1 MRDLVIFAVAFA
13 ASVVAVRHAYVGVLA
28 WHWVSLMNP
37 HRLAWGWL
45 YSFPIAQMVAIGTF
59 AGLLF
64 SKDRKHLPIAP
75 LTVAL
80 ALFVAWMLVTSL
92 FALYPD
98 KIGEQFAKVMKIQL
112 MVFVTLILIHSRQ
125 QIIALMAVTAASLA
139 FYGVKGGVFTV
150 LTAGAY
156 RVWGPPG
163 SFIDD
168 NNHFALAMV
177 MTVPLL
183 FFLYQETQRRW
194 LRWGLLA
201 TMVLTV
207 LAALGTHS
215 RGGLIAAAGMGLL
228 LWWRSGRRLALL
240 PVVLIAAATSL
251 AFMPEHWWDRMETI
265 RDYREDESAMGRIN
279 AWSMA
284 WNLAVDRFL
293 GGGFWVFEQELFD
306 RYSMNPDDGVRA
318 AHSIYFQALG
328 EHGFV
333 GLALFCLI
341 WAVAWRDAGW
351 LIRRAAKDPETA
363 WAARMGAMIQV
374 SLAGYLVG
382 GAFLSLAYFDLPYL
396 LAVMALAGRRW
407 VAEHRAQ
414 VKEHAA
420 ATARSP
426 VGRAAHSP

>member
-1 MRDLVIFAVAFA
+1 MRDLFIFAIAFA
-13 ASVVAVRHAYVGVLA
+13 ATLAAVRHPYIGVLA

-45 YSFPIAQMVAIGTF
+45 YSFQIAQMVAIGTF

-75 LTVAL
+75 LTVVL

-98 KIGEQFAKVMKIQL
+98 KIGDQFAKVMKIQL
-112 MVFVTLILIHSRQ
+112 MVFVTLALIHSRQ
-125 QIIALMAVTAASLA
+125 QIVALMAVTAASLA
-139 FYGVKGGVFTV
+139 FFGIKGGVFTI

-163 SFIDD
+163 SFIAD

-183 FFLYQETQRRW
+183 FFLYQESSRRW

-201 TMVLTV
+201 AMVLSV

-215 RGGLIAAAGMGLL
+215 RGGLIAAAGMALL

-240 PVVLIAAATSL
+240 PVLIVAAATTL
-251 AFMPEHWWDRMETI
+251 AFMPDQWWERMDSI
-265 RDYREDESAMGRIN
+265 RDYREDESAMGRFN

-284 WNLAVDRFL
+284 WNLAADRFF

-306 RYSMNPDDGVRA
+306 RYSMNPEDGVRA

-333 GLALFCLI
+333 GLALFCLV
-341 WAVAWRDAGW
+341 WFVAWRDAGW
-351 LIRRAAKDPETA
+351 LIRHAATDPATA
-363 WAARMGAMIQV
+363 WTARMGAMIQV
-374 SLAGYLVG
+374 SLVGYLVG

-396 LAVMALAGRRW
+396 LAVMALAARRW
-407 VAEHRAQ
+407 VREQRNQPAPGA
-414 VKEHAA
+414 VGAA
-420 ATARSP
+420 AGRVAAAARSP
-426 VGRAAHSP
+426 